1 MQNLGEFLKEH
12 SRVHK
17 NSIAYEIKR
26 GFRTERFTFS
36 EVRDLALKTA
46 TFLAQKG
53 LKKGD
58 KVAIWSGNC
67 PEYPILYFGCWLIGI
82 ITVPI
87 DVRTTQETLK
97 VFLKKATCKL
107 GFKGKFIPGAFG
119 SLIQESYC
127 LEDLTH
133 LVSNLEGA
141 NVVHL
146 RGESAWHPKV
156 KPDDL
161 AEIVF
166 TSGTTG
172 TPKGVVLTHG
182 NFLSNID
189 ALTQAFPFKKEYRT
203 LSLLPLSHAF
213 EQVADFLALYKVGIK
228 VTYLERINRL
238 TIINSLR
245 KGKITSVVLVP
256 QALQLLLSG
265 IENEVERQ
273 QKQKLWQMLNTI
285 SPRLPI
291 WARRLLFKSV
301 HRQLGGNLIF
311 FGCGSA
317 PLNLKLA
324 QKWENLGIEI
334 YEGYGA
340 TETTAALT
348 INTPFAKKLGSVGR
362 ALPKIKVRLDEK
374 THEILAKGP
383 TISPGY
389 FQDSKKTKVVFSNG
403 WYKTGDIGEFDN
415 DGFLY
420 ITGREA
426 FRIVLS
432 NGQKVYPEDIE
443 KKLNRHPLIV
453 EACVV
458 GVKREEGEIV
468 HALVITKHSNKLD
481 KIIKDVNIGLSSHEQ
496 ILEYGL
502 WEKEDFPR
510 TPLLKIDRKK
520 VLERVLGVKREREQN
535 IQVKAYTTLT
545 NIIAQIAKVQMG
557 KIKGTTTLASD
568 LKLDSLSRVELV
580 SRIEEELGVSIDE
593 LKIGPQTTVEDIQ
606 KLIKEA
612 PLTTIEIQR
621 HRFMFSKP
629 FILLRL
635 LLQEILVF
643 PLFRLFVSLKVQ
655 GREYIKNLKGPVIY
669 YFNHI
674 GIYDGLQVLRILPR
688 NIREKLAI
696 PVSAHIWKDYR
707 WMFVETFAGGFPFDK
722 EKKIKASLELLGEF
736 LDNGYSILMSPE
748 GTFSKDGRLLEFKQG
763 AGFMAVAMGA
773 PVVPIKIDPS
783 YREIFP
789 PMDGKFVENLPKKRK
804 EIWITIGKPISFP
817 KDTPY
822 EEATR
827 KMRDVMENIKA

>member
-1 MQNLGEFLKEH
+1 MKNLGQFLQKYGRQH
-12 SRVHK
+12 SDK
-17 NSIAYEIKR
+17 IAYEIKR
-26 GFRTERFTFS
+26 GFRTQRFTFFDVYS
-36 EVRDLALKTA
+36 LALKTA
-46 TFLAQKG
+46 GFLQEKG
-53 LKKGD
+53 IKKGD
-58 KVAIWSGNC
+58 RIGIWAPNM
-67 PEYPILYFGCWLIGI
+67 PEYSILYFACWLLGAIA
-82 ITVPI
+82 VPI
-87 DVRTTQETLK
+87 DLRTTQETLE
-97 VFLKKATCKL
+97 VFLKKAKCKV
-107 GFKGKFIPGAFG
+107 GFKGRFVSGDFGKIVKYKF
-119 SLIQESYC
+119 Y
-127 LEDLTH
+127 LEDLVD
-133 LVSNLEGA
+133 LVSHLPGVNSVHLEGVGS
-141 NVVHL
+141 N
-146 RGESAWHPKV
+146 
-156 KPDDL
+156 DL
-161 AEIVF
+161 AEIAF
-166 TSGTTG
+166 TSGTTA
-172 TPKGVVLTHG
+172 TPKGVMLTHK
-182 NFLSNID
+182 NFLFDTDTLAN
-189 ALTQAFPFKKEYRT
+189 TFPFKKEYRT

-213 EQVADFLALYKVGIK
+213 EQVVDFLALFKIGIK

-245 KGKITSVVLVP
+245 KGKITSVALVP

-273 QKQKLWQMLNTI
+273 KKQKLWQMLNRI
-285 SPRLPI
+285 SPHLPI
-291 WARRLLFKSV
+291 WARRLLFKGV
-301 HRQLGGNLIF
+301 HHKLGGNLIF

-334 YEGYGA
+334 FEGYGA

-348 INTPFAKKLGSVGR
+348 INTPFAKRLGSVGKV
-362 ALPKIKVRLDEK
+362 LPGIKVRLDEK

-389 FQDSKKTKVVFSNG
+389 FQDPKKTREAFSNG

-415 DGFLY
+415 EGFLY
-420 ITGREA
+420 ITGRVA

-443 KKLNRHPLIV
+443 KKLNSHPLIA

-458 GVKREEGEIV
+458 GVKRKDGEVV
-468 HALVITKHSNKLD
+468 HASVITKHPNKLD
-481 KIIKDVNIGLSSHEQ
+481 KIIKQVNGELSSHEQ
-496 ILEYGL
+496 ILEYSL
-502 WEKEDFPR
+502 WEGEDFPR
-510 TPLLKIDRKK
+510 TPLLKTDKKK
-520 VLERVLGVKREREQN
+520 VLERVLGIKREREQN
-535 IQVKAYTTLT
+535 IQAKAYTTLT
-545 NIIAQIAKVQMG
+545 NIIARIAKAQMS
-557 KIKGTTTLASD
+557 KIKGNATLSTD

-580 SRIEEELGVSIDE
+580 SKVEEELGVSIDE

-606 KLIKEA
+606 KLIREA
-612 PLTTIEIQR
+612 PLTTMETQY
-621 HRFMFSKP
+621 HRFVFSKP
-629 FILLRL
+629 FTLLRL

-643 PLFRLFVSLKVQ
+643 PLFGLFVSLKIQ
-655 GREYIKNLKGPVIY
+655 GREHIKNLKGPVIY

-707 WMFVETFAGGFPFDK
+707 WMFVETFAGAFPFDK

-763 AGFMAVAMGA
+763 AGFMAVTMGV

-789 PMDGKFVENLPKKRK
+789 PMNGRFVENLPKKRK
-804 EIWITIGKPISFP
+804 QIRVIIGNPISFP

-827 KMRDVMENIKA
+827 KMRNLMEEL